1 MIKLPYERRVYSQH
15 WEDGILE
22 FLVAIVKPN
31 QPTFLEIGWGTGIT
45 NCCRNLLQHHGFA
58 GTGIDARLNQL
69 NHPALTAH
77 TKLLSLNDVDF
88 VLGTQ
93 GLSPTVFSLDID
105 SFDWH
110 LLRDMLNKQFRP
122 AVIVHEYNSHFGNT
136 WCYARRYGAD
146 IVYDGKIR
154 FGASLPAFAKLL
166 LPHYHFFTVD
176 SSGVNAFWLRKDFDI
191 PVNTPMYQFKFHKG
205 AQKNYD
211 RGLDF
216 LLAIDNGWEAV

>member
-1 MIKLPYERRVYSQH
+1 MIKLPYERRVFSQH

-22 FLVAIVKPN
+22 FLVSAVQP
-31 QPTFLEIGWGTGIT
+31 QHPTFLEVGWGTGLT
-45 NCCRNLLQHHGFA
+45 NCCRNLLQNHGFS
-58 GTGIDARLNQL
+58 GTGIDARENRLR
-69 NHPALTAH
+69 HSALTAH
-77 TKLLSLNDVDF
+77 QKMLTLNDVDF
-88 VLGTQ
+88 VLSTQ

-110 LLRDMLNKQFRP
+110 LLQSMLAKQFRP

-136 WCYARRYGAD
+136 WAYSRRYGQD
-146 IVYDGKIR
+146 IAYDGKIR
-154 FGASLPAFAKLL
+154 FGASLPAFRKLL
-166 LPHYHFFTVD
+166 EPHYHFFTVD
-176 SSGVNAFWLRKDFDI
+176 SSGVNAFWLRRDYHLPAD
-191 PVNTPMYQFKFHKG
+191 TLTYQFRFHKG